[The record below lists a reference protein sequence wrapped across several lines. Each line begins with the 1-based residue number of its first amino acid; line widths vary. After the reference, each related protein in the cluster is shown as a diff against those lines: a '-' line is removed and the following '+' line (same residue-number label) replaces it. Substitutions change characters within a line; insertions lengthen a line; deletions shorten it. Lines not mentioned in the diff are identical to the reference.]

1 MAEDNKKTRQFER
14 HAFTV
19 MLMTVLSR
27 FGGLLREA
35 SFSRLI
41 GVSPAM
47 SAFAFAFMVPNLFR
61 RLFGEG
67 ALSASLI
74 PELARLEHEAP
85 AAAGRLAA
93 MILARLTILLAG
105 VVLIGELILWAL
117 PQGGEGEQLE
127 IKLLAIT
134 ITYMPLVCIAAIAGA
149 ILQVRGRFGPA
160 AAMPVVLNVFLIASV
175 IIAAWIGGGTVG
187 GEWISIVA
195 WGVVAAGI
203 VQAAWMVVAVLRT
216 QPKRNDSPSVI
227 ADAHTSLRQVFRNSI
242 PMIFGLGVLQ
252 LNTFI
257 DGLIASGGI
266 WFGDGF
272 LGKPYPLGEDAMAVL
287 TYASRLYEFPLG
299 VFGIAVATAIFP
311 QLSREAREPGLF
323 HATLQRG
330 IRLSLFIGIPAS
342 VGVVL
347 VRDAFTGVV
356 YQGFAFDR
364 SDVAEVATV
373 LMAYSVGIWS
383 YSLNHVLVRG
393 FYARREAMTAVKVG
407 MAMVILNLGLNLFLV
422 FGTSLGVVGLAWSTA
437 ICAGMQ
443 TIILS
448 IILGSRTGRILES
461 DVLKSI
467 VRTCGSAAVMGG
479 VVWGVSSLLP
489 AYSNWSGSLLV
500 LSIQVTT
507 GGAVFIGLAMI
518 FRMPELRWAL
528 GKSSAVMIDD
538 EKS

>member
-1 MAEDNKKTRQFER
+1 MAEEQKKTRQFEK

-19 MLMTVLSR
+19 MLVTVLSR
-27 FGGLLREA
+27 FGGLVREA

-74 PELARLEHEAP
+74 PELSRLEHDDP
-85 AAAGRLAA
+85 AAAGHLAA
-93 MILARLTILLAG
+93 KILARLSIFLAA
-105 VVLIGELILWAL
+105 VVLVGELILWFL
-117 PQGGEGEQLE
+117 PQGNEAERLE
-127 IKLLAIT
+127 IKLLSIT

-160 AAMPVVLNVFLIASV
+160 AAMPVVLNVCLIASV
-175 IIAAWIGGGTVG
+175 ILAAALGGGVVDE
-187 GEWISIVA
+187 EWISVVA
-195 WGVVAAGI
+195 WGVVVAGV
-203 VQAAWMVVAVLRT
+203 VQASWLSISVYRT
-216 QPKRNDSPSVI
+216 QPVRDDAPSVL
-227 ADAHTSLRQVFRNSI
+227 AKSHTALRQVVRNSI

-252 LNTFI
+252 LNTFM

-272 LGKPYPLGEDAMAVL
+272 LGKPYPLDEDAMAVL

-311 QLSREAREPGLF
+311 QLSREAGEPGLF
-323 HATLQRG
+323 QATLRRG

-356 YQGFAFDR
+356 FQGFAFDQ
-364 SDVAEVATV
+364 SDVTKVATV

-407 MAMVILNLGLNLFLV
+407 MAMVILNLGLNLFFV
-422 FGTSLGVVGLAWSTA
+422 FGTSLGVAGLAWSTA
-437 ICAGMQ
+437 ICASIQ
-443 TIILS
+443 TLVLCIL
-448 IILGSRTGRILES
+448 LGSRTGGILELG
-461 DVLKSI
+461 VWKSI
-467 VRTCGSAAVMGG
+467 GRTCGCAAVMGG

-489 AYSNWSGSLLV
+489 AYSNWSGSLMV

-507 GGAVFIGLAMI
+507 GGAVFVGLAMM
-518 FRMPELRWAL
+518 FGMPELRWAL
-528 GKSSAVMIDD
+528 GRSASSADSM
-538 EKS
+538 E